1 MATPQE
7 ATSTAT
13 ASAANLLGTEMAL
26 TAALRALIKTHP
38 HPHRLEQELAQQR
51 QFSQAHL
58 EASPVPDKALMG
70 FELTWALIL
79 HRDPAQDVQLA
90 PAS

>member
-1 MATPQE
+1 
-7 ATSTAT
+7 
-13 ASAANLLGTEMAL
+13 MAL

-38 HPHRLEQELAQQR
+38 HPKQLAQELAQQR

-79 HRDPAQDVQLA
+79 DQDPAQDVRLV

>member
-1 MATPQE
+1 MTTPEE
-7 ATSTAT
+7 ATAT
-13 ASAANLLGTEMAL
+13 ASAANVLGTEMAL
-26 TAALRALIKTHP
+26 AAALRALIKTHP
-38 HPHRLEQELAQQR
+38 HPSLLAQELAQQR

-79 HRDPAQDVQLA
+79 HRDPAQDVQLV
-90 PAS
+90 PGS

>member
-1 MATPQE
+1 MITPE
-7 ATSTAT
+7 EETATAT
-13 ASAANLLGTEMAL
+13 ASAANVLGTELAL

-38 HPHRLEQELAQQR
+38 QPALLAQELTQQR

-58 EASPVPDKALMG
+58 EASPVPEKALMG

-79 HRDPAQDVQLA
+79 DQDPAQEVRLV
-90 PAS
+90 PAQ

>member
-1 MATPQE
+1 MATPEE
-7 ATSTAT
+7 ATTT

-38 HPHRLEQELAQQR
+38 QPSLLAQELVQQR

-58 EASPVPDKALMG
+58 EASPVSDKALMG
-70 FELTWALIL
+70 FELTWAMIL
-79 HRDPAQDVQLA
+79 HQDPAQDVQLV

>member
-1 MATPQE
+1 MATPEE
-7 ATSTAT
+7 ATAT

-38 HPHRLEQELAQQR
+38 QPNLLAQELVQQR

-58 EASPVPDKALMG
+58 EASLVSDKALMG
-70 FELTWALIL
+70 FELTWAMIL
-79 HRDPAQDVQLA
+79 HQDPAQDVQLV